1 VTSSSFSETDSADE
15 RPSRGRERPDEA
27 CRLPHA
33 DEAPHHVYPLFSRSP
48 EERLPVRAVVGV
60 RRRRYVCSHFLR
72 VVSFRYVKL
81 SRLVPHQWFACEATV
96 RGLHH
101 FTTSE
106 KANRYPSHGKP
117 AIAPLMISSSPTPPF
132 SPAIDF
138 TDLP

>member
-1 VTSSSFSETDSADE
+1 MTSSSSPETDSVDG

-33 DEAPHHVYPLFSRSP
+33 EAPHHVYPLFSRSP
-48 EERLPVRAVVGV
+48 EERLSARVVGV

-96 RGLHH
+96 RAS
-101 FTTSE
+101 TTSRGP
-106 KANRYPSHGKP
+106 KKP
-117 AIAPLMISSSPTPPF
+117 TGIHRMENQAIAPLMISSSPTLPF